1 MTPEVGAAVRDG
13 AVAEQV
19 AVADGVQ
26 VGHRAQVVSTG
37 TAAPPPLAVG
47 AKRVPDAADVE
58 RAGKF
63 PLGPPRPDP
72 VCSALVGHQEQRRRC
87 HRGQQEELHGKSVGR
102 KRTEKGIGAA

>member
-26 VGHRAQVVSTG
+26 VGHRAQVVSAG

-47 AKRVPDAADVE
+47 AKWVPDAADVE

-63 PLGPPRPDP
+63 PLGSPRQDP
-72 VCSALVGHQEQRRRC
+72 VCGALVGHQEQRRR
-87 HRGQQEELHGKSVGR
+87 RGQQEELHGKSVGG
-102 KRTEKGIGAA
+102 KKTGNGTGAV